1 MSGVFRQA
9 VDEGFQPRTVAD
21 SDHDFYEQLR
31 HSGEVF
37 SAFKVHRAQ
46 NDMAARLLD
55 SNGALKPF
63 NQWLKEVLP
72 IASHQC
78 GAWLK
83 TEYNTAVIRA
93 HQAADWQ
100 QFRREADVLPNIK
113 WMPSTSVH
121 PGEDHR
127 RYWGTIRP
135 IDDDF
140 WSHHRPGDRWNCK
153 CTLSNTDEPVTPL
166 PKGQEKVADNPQ
178 PGLKGNP
185 GTTAQLFSD
194 DHPYF
199 PNSCEHCPFY
209 APTIS
214 DRLYYFFQNR
224 KKLCNTCQYVNKR
237 IEKIVNDKRELIKKR
252 REEYRRLLKDD
263 SYTEVKF
270 NKKTGGLRAN
280 HIGHITHDG
289 PKAERFFEGLTSTD
303 LENECQMQLFRMG
316 HSAILM
322 DESKKSRGNYLPALD
337 LRLDDTIMDIRSVT
351 GKGWYSNIF
360 VKKNDQ
366 LRRFNKREDITDKSD
381 SLCLYFHDP
390 NLFDEEK
397 MEKSLN
403 FFRFYR
409 GQDGNIIKREL
420 KHIYCVIKDR
430 KDILIYHM
438 E

>member
-83 TEYNTAVIRA
+83 TEYDTAVIRA

-100 QFRREADVLPNIK
+100 QFRREADVLPNLK

-140 WSHHRPGDRWNCK
+140 WNHHRPGDRWNCK
-153 CTLSNTDEPVTPL
+153 CTLSNTDESVTPL

-199 PNSCEHCPFY
+199 PDSCEHCPFY

>member
-1 MSGVFRQA
+1 MSSVFRQA
-9 VDEGFQPRTVAD
+9 ADEGFQPRTAAD

-46 NDMAARLLD
+46 NDIAARLLD

-100 QFRREADVLPNIK
+100 QFRREQDVLPNLR

-127 RYWGTIRP
+127 RYWGTIRS

-199 PNSCEHCPFY
+199 PDSCEHCPFY

-289 PKAERFFEGLTSTD
+289 PKAERFFEELTSTD

-316 HSAILM
+316 HKVLFL
-322 DESKKSRGNYLPALD
+322 DELKKKRGQQLPALD
-337 LRLDDTIMDIRSVT
+337 MELNGVLMDIRSVT
-351 GKGWYSNIF
+351 GNGWYSNIF
-360 VKKNDQ
+360 GAKNDQ
-366 LRRFNKREDITDKSD
+366 LRRFNSREDISASAD
-381 SLCLYFHDP
+381 SLCLYFHDAR
-390 NLFDEEK
+390 LFDREK
-397 MEKSLN
+397 MKRSIN
-403 FFRFYR
+403 FFKYQRNNNGEPIERF
-409 GQDGNIIKREL
+409 L
-420 KHIYCVIKDR
+420 KHVYCVVKGQE
-430 KDILIYHM
+430 DILIFDI